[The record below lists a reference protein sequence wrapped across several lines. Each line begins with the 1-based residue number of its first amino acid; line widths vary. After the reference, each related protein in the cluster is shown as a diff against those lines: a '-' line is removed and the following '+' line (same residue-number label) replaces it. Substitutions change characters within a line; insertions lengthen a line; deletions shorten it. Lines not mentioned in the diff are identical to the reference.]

1 MKARKKLVLYIV
13 LFFVAGNINAQQAV
27 KPIDRDSYA
36 LGMNLGVAALESL
49 MSEPALQWFIFYRK
63 NLNRYFSLGL
73 QQGFLL
79 RDNFPSNYYSPNTTP
94 FHLAPEVDSYIRS
107 LTLSEGL
114 QFEWTKTTIF
124 YFDFTA
130 SAETVVWRN
139 LKLGLQAGFGLRY
152 RNYTRFGLARFTT
165 DASGKIVDY
174 QEKIT
179 LISVV
184 APDAQF
190 VVFGSWPVAKSTKV
204 SLSAGYQME
213 LLNSNSPKAVGYA
226 NFASLTVGISKVFQ

>member
-1 MKARKKLVLYIV
+1 MITNKKLI
-13 LFFVAGNINAQQAV
+13 LFFVLFAMTGGATAQQAE
-27 KPIDRDSYA
+27 KPIDRESYK
-36 LGMNLGVAALESL
+36 LGINLGVATLESL
-49 MSEPALQWFIFYRK
+49 MSEPALQWFIFYQK

-73 QQGFLL
+73 QQGFLF

-130 SAETVVWRN
+130 CAEMVVWRN

-190 VVFGSWPVAKSTKV
+190 VVFGSLPVAESIKV
-204 SLSAGYQME
+204 SISAGYQME

>member
-1 MKARKKLVLYIV
+1 MITNKKLILFIV
-13 LFFVAGNINAQQAV
+13 LFSMTGAVTAQQAE
-27 KPIDRDSYA
+27 KPIDRESYK
-36 LGMNLGVAALESL
+36 LGMNLGVATLESL
-49 MSEPALQWFIFYRK
+49 MSEPALQWFIFYRR

-73 QQGFLL
+73 QQGFLI

-114 QFEWTKTTIF
+114 QFEWTRTTIF
-124 YFDFTA
+124 YFDLTA
-130 SAETVVWRN
+130 SAETVVWRK
-139 LKLGLQAGFGLRY
+139 LALGLQVGFGLRY

-179 LISVV
+179 LNSVV

-190 VVFGSWPVAKSTKV
+190 AVFGSWPIAKSIKV
-204 SLSAGYQME
+204 NLSAGYQME
-213 LLNSNSPKAVGYA
+213 LLNSSSPKAVGYA
-226 NFASLTVGISKVFQ
+226 NFASLTVGISKAFQ